1 AGDYAIMKPARELLF
16 SVVSREEKYK
26 SKNFIDTAI
35 LRTGDTISSWLYN
48 GVKILGAGGT
58 AIPAISMAI
67 GCAWCVVAF
76 WLGNQYKQRQK
87 DQS

>member
-1 AGDYAIMKPARELLF
+1 MKPVREMLF

-48 GVKILGAGGT
+48 GLKALGGAG
-58 AIPAISMAI
+58 AAVPAVSMVL
-67 GCAWCVVAF
+67 GMAWCGVAY
-76 WLGNQYKQRQK
+76 WLGREYKNRADTEPQQ
-87 DQS
+87 